1 MIRLL
6 LLVLIFSSFLWGQT
20 QSILYIPSASEQG
33 QKKTNAL
40 DLMYQKRSLIDNIPV
55 TQVLEAELESSN
67 YRVGPGDTFKFIFF
81 DQTGTSF
88 KFTISPEGNVMIP
101 TVGAFHL
108 SGMTL
113 QKAKETLNKEVAKFY
128 DREQFAINL
137 DQLRKFRVYLT
148 GEVRAPGTYFVQ
160 GSDRLADVLEA
171 SIIQSLSSKEAS
183 SSLTDW
189 ADNSRIEIRHKDS
202 TVSIIDISS
211 FYKEGK
217 EEQNPYLQGGDII
230 FVPSIDLSKDYVV
243 IEGNIGFQGLYAL
256 KKNET
261 LFAFLTRVSALS
273 KKSNLQN
280 IVLVRDGRR
289 QVLDILNQEDIRN
302 SFLLQKGDK
311 IIIPTIYENV
321 YVRGEVRR
329 PGAFPYKA
337 NYTAKDYI
345 GEAGAMDSADDMES
359 IIVLRQG
366 GDEIALGPDIIIHK
380 GDTIILP
387 RRAREVF
394 KDYIRILLPI
404 LSLGISVYSIV
415 TR

>member
-1 MIRLL
+1 MT
-6 LLVLIFSSFLWGQT
+6 LVLSFVLLGQT
-20 QSILYIPSASEQG
+20 QSILYLPSASEQG
-33 QKKTNAL
+33 EKKSNAL
-40 DLMYQKRSLIDNIPV
+40 DLMYQKRSIIDNVPV
-55 TQVLEAELESSN
+55 TQVLEAELEGAH
-67 YRVGPGDTFKFIFF
+67 YIVGPGDV
-81 DQTGTSF
+81 F
-88 KFTISPEGNVMIP
+88 KFTLFDQSGVSFNFSVSPEGNVMIN
-101 TVGAFHL
+101 TVGEFHIA
-108 SGMTL
+108 GMTL
-113 QKAKETLNKEVAKFY
+113 TEAKAFLISGISQYY
-128 DREQFAINL
+128 DKSQFAINL
-137 DQLRKFRVYLT
+137 TQLRKFRVYLT

-171 SIIQSLSSKEAS
+171 SIVKSLSSKEAS

-189 ADNSRIEIRHKDS
+189 ADNSRIEIRHRDS
-202 TVSIIDISS
+202 TITVIDISL
-211 FYKEGK
+211 FYREGDEK
-217 EEQNPYLQGGDII
+217 QNPYLHGGDVI
-230 FVPSIDLSKDYVV
+230 FVPSIDLSRDYVV

-261 LFAFLTRVSALS
+261 LFSFLTRVSALS

-280 IVLVRDGRR
+280 IVLVRDGER
-289 QVLDILNQEDIRN
+289 QVLDVLTQKDVRN
-302 SFLLQKGDK
+302 TFLLKKGDK
-311 IIIPTIYENV
+311 IIIPTIYEKV

-329 PGAFPYKA
+329 PGALPYKA

-345 GEAGAMDSADDMES
+345 GEAGAMDSADDLAS
-359 IIVLRQG
+359 IMVLRQS
-366 GDEIALGPDIIIHK
+366 GDGIAMGPDVIIQK